1 MSGLRT
7 RASTVFLRGAH
18 FVFRYFQPRL
28 GSGSLNDVGKG
39 RGRDAQ
45 LNIPLEDGV
54 RDATFVRVF
63 RHVACD
69 VIARF
74 RPEVIVCQCGADGLA
89 GDPMNC
95 FNLTARGLCDCVK
108 LLQETNIP
116 LLLLGGGN

>member
-1 MSGLRT
+1 MGAVYTSEYGIFARRSLRNSGI
-7 RASTVFLRGAH
+7 
-18 FVFRYFQPRL
+18 FQPRL

-74 RPEVIVCQCGADGLA
+74 RPEVMVCQCGADGLA